1 MYQFKGHKCLLSF
14 IFFQQ
19 LQDARNTV
27 CRAVLN
33 KILVN
38 EEKGGVILC
47 GYAGKII
54 VVSRLIVLNIVVV
67 REASSQDS
75 VPHSNRSG
83 EAV

>member
-1 MYQFKGHKCLLSF
+1 M
-14 IFFQQ
+14 I
-19 LQDARNTV
+19 
-27 CRAVLN
+27 
-33 KILVN
+33 I
-38 EEKGGVILC
+38 C

-67 REASSQDS
+67 REATSQDS